1 MIGKFVDTQFES
13 PLRKFKYRVLGL
25 NMHLWLECDKR
36 YHAQIDEVC
45 YICKDLILAFYGTNF
60 PSHGS
65 CKWSSFLKLK
75 WVRKLQIFC
84 EMCWEKIL
92 NLDKPNVIPIYIFQL
107 LFTIVTLPSNKILDA
122 NCKLLYSSVS
132 IIWLHALS
140 TNSTWK

>member
-25 NMHLWLECDKR
+25 NMHLWLMWQKVPCTKGLDSS
-36 YHAQIDEVC
+36 
-45 YICKDLILAFYGTNF
+45 ILQYKFSN
-60 PSHGS
+60 GS

-84 EMCWEKIL
+84 EMYWEKIL
-92 NLDKPNVIPIYIFQL
+92 NLEKPNVIPIYIFQL